1 MQRRGRRT
9 NNAVCSCGAPA
20 HVKVIVSMYPLGVV
34 DRALKSSLAFGVCED
49 CLRARPTGAT
59 PKLRTAISAAY
70 FQAASKIELPS
81 VTYSTETKRL
91 GALNL

>member
-1 MQRRGRRT
+1 MRHRGRS
-9 NNAVCSCGAPA
+9 AVNTTCSCGAPA
-20 HVKVIVSMYPLGVV
+20 LAKVIVSLYPLGVIE
-34 DRALKSSLAFGVCED
+34 RTLKSSTAFGVCRD

-70 FQAASKIELPS
+70 YQAASKIELPS
-81 VTYSTETKRL
+81 VSPTEKKRL